1 MSVKELCTGAVIVI
15 GGVAYTV
22 SEGGLADAL
31 SEDIKH
37 IAEMT
42 FEERPAYMAGIVDDF
57 NETFSHFIVQTDNY
71 DYLGL
76 AKFKALAGQGLF
88 EGVAQ
93 TEETTDQANIDAVRT
108 QMEAGDFCEQDQM
121 LMFTEKG
128 WSYRFTMKDAQGR
141 RFYTVTCSPDNLNL
155 RGTS

>member
-1 MSVKELCTGAVIVI
+1 M
-15 GGVAYTV
+15 
-22 SEGGLADAL
+22 
-31 SEDIKH
+31 
-37 IAEMT
+37 
-42 FEERPAYMAGIVDDF
+42 
-57 NETFSHFIVQTDNY
+57 
-71 DYLGL
+71 

-141 RFYTVTCSPDNLNL
+141 RFYNVTCSPDNLNL